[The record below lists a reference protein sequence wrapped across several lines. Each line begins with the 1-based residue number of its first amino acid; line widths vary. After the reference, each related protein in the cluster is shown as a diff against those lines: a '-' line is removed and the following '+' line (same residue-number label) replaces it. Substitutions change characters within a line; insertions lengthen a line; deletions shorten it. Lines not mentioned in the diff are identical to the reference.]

1 MARDILSILSLLER
15 FSKTSLG
22 GSTRASF
29 NFLTLTFTH
38 LIPNYFIVQSFFVS
52 PLFPAFAYNCSSFLG
67 VWRIYHLSIFSTRA
81 WAVKWMTEG
90 GVCNKKACFFFSLPF
105 FLFDFL
111 SMKIFRCHPTH
122 LPSILSLAIL
132 PRSLFT
138 VVCIFVLYLVCFFSR
153 SCQAIYLV
161 RERTPKVPRLLFSP
175 FYTATSGGS
184 LVA

>member
-1 MARDILSILSLLER
+1 MALDILSILSLLER

-22 GSTRASF
+22 GSTRASS

-52 PLFPAFAYNCSSFLG
+52 PLFPAFAYNCSSFWVFGVFIIFLFSQQGLG
-67 VWRIYHLSIFSTRA
+67 QSSGWLKGEFATRRRA
-81 WAVKWMTEG
+81 
-90 GVCNKKACFFFSLPF
+90 FFFSSF

-175 FYTATSGGS
+175 F
-184 LVA
+184 LLPPVVVH